1 MDGALLRPP
10 TLFRLLPLMHNFL
23 EMELRLAK
31 QKLLAYQTESERK
44 YRPEYIQQ
52 LLHVI
57 EYLTGRLDDFK
68 REHAL

>member
-1 MDGALLRPP
+1 
-10 TLFRLLPLMHNFL
+10 MHNFL
-23 EMELRLAK
+23 ENELRFARE
-31 QKLLAYQTESERK
+31 KLLAYETDTGLK

>member
-1 MDGALLRPP
+1 
-10 TLFRLLPLMHNFL
+10 MHNFL
-23 EMELRLAK
+23 EMELRLARE
-31 QKLLAYQTESERK
+31 KLLAYQEDGSRL
-44 YRPEYIQQ
+44 YRAEYIQQ